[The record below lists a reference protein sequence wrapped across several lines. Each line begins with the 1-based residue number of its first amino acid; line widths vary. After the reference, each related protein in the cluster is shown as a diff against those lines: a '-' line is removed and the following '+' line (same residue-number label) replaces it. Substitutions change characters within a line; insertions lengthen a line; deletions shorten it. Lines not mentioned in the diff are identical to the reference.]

1 MWEFR
6 IERFWLRWPLDF
18 EKPDKTHTLYQ
29 REIAQKKWPLPV
41 SALFTC
47 GHSSAET
54 LHKLGILTIG
64 DLAKTDPAILEAHLK
79 SHGRCLWQY
88 ANGIDDSSSPGSF
101 QGKRDRQ
108 LHHFKQ
114 RCHHQRGSL

>member
-1 MWEFR
+1 MAS
-6 IERFWLRWPLDF
+6 DF

-29 REIAQKKWPLPV
+29 REIAQKMWPLPV

-79 SHGRCLWQY
+79 VTVVVC
-88 ANGIDDSSSPGSF
+88 GSMPTASTIP
-101 QGKRDRQ
+101 Q
-108 LHHFKQ
+108 
-114 RCHHQRGSL
+114 